1 MLPWLV
7 FAMSAILTGTLWHAA
22 REHAER
28 NAHDQFAARADRIA
42 LAVASRMQVYG
53 QLLRGGAGLF
63 SVADEVDGAL
73 WHRYI
78 GNLDIGDRYPGAQA
92 IGFAPKVGAA
102 SLDDY
107 LARMRRRV
115 DPGYAIR
122 PAGSR
127 PYYTP
132 VKMVERFGAS
142 DLPALGFD
150 MASEPVRRAAMEQA
164 MLTGALT
171 VSGKVALIRHAA
183 PRPHPGFLMFL
194 PVYRPGL
201 PHDTPARRAAA
212 LLGYVYTPMHAQDMM
227 RGILG
232 GDPADID
239 FRVYDGEST
248 EAGSLLYADDG
259 FRRRAG
265 GSFAPAFTETRR
277 LALDGRAWTLRFESP
292 DYRTAVAAHSG
303 APAVLAAGATI
314 SVLFFAIAWSLTT
327 SRRRALALAQK
338 MTVALKRNVRQ
349 MRLIAD
355 NVPALIA
362 YVDERRRFVFANR
375 QYEEAFGVPHHAL
388 KGMRIPEVLGEDVY
402 RQSKPHLDR
411 ALQGAPVRFE
421 REVHR
426 CGTVRHE
433 RVSYVPEVD
442 DRGKVTGLFS
452 LVEDVTALVQ
462 AQRTLTAGELRLRL
476 LTDNIPALVAYI
488 DSEQRYRFCNEQYR
502 TMLGI
507 DPASMLGRTIAETFG
522 RRWQRGLQEEIRQA
536 LGGRPVS
543 FERRVP
549 HAEGERHL
557 QYQYIPDVD
566 ADGRVAGFYSMI
578 NDITAIKQVEQKL
591 NLLARFDSLTGLPN
605 RNQLEESLA
614 AAIARADRGGQAM
627 AAMFIDIDHFKS
639 INDNHGHHAGD
650 MVLHQ
655 FAQRLL
661 SCIRQT
667 DTAARLAG
675 DEFVILLEGLH
686 RPDEAAIVAEKII
699 DAMRAPFRIHDT
711 VCNVT
716 ASVGIAVRR
725 ADEQDP
731 PALLKRADEA
741 LYAAKA
747 AGRNAFRMYA

>member
-7 FAMSAILTGTLWHAA
+7 FAMSTVLTGMLWHAA

-42 LAVASRMQVYG
+42 LAIASRMQAYG
-53 QLLRGGAGLF
+53 QLLRGGASLF
-63 SVADEVDGAL
+63 SVVDEVDGAA
-73 WHRYI
+73 WRRYI
-78 GNLDIGDRYPGAQA
+78 DNLDIGDRYPGVQA
-92 IGFAPKVGAA
+92 IGFAPKVSTAG
-102 SLDDY
+102 LDAY

-132 VKMVERFGAS
+132 VTMVERFGTS
-142 DLPALGFD
+142 DVPALGFD

-171 VSGKVALIRHAA
+171 VSGKVGLIRHAG
-183 PRPHPGFLMFL
+183 PHPHPGFLMFL
-194 PVYRPGL
+194 PVYRPGM
-201 PHDTPARRAAA
+201 PHDTPGRRAAA

-232 GDPADID
+232 ADPADID
-239 FRVYDGEST
+239 FRVYDGEGMET
-248 EAGSLLYADDG
+248 EALLYADDG
-259 FRRRAG
+259 FRRHAG
-265 GSFAPAFTETRR
+265 PAFAPAFTEMRR
-277 LALDGRAWTLRFESP
+277 LTLDGRVWTLRFESP
-292 DYRTAVAAHSG
+292 DYRTAVAAHSS

-314 SVLFFAIAWSLTT
+314 SMLFFAIAWSLAT
-327 SRRRALALAQK
+327 SRKRALALAQK
-338 MTVALKRNVRQ
+338 MTAALKRNVRQ

-362 YVDERRRFVFANR
+362 YVDERQRFVFANR

-402 RQSKPHLDR
+402 GQSKPHLDR
-411 ALQGAPVRFE
+411 ALQGARVCFE

-426 CGTVRHE
+426 RGTVRHE

-452 LVEDVTALVQ
+452 LVEDITALAQ
-462 AQRTLTAGELRLRL
+462 AQRTLAAGELRLRL
-476 LTDNIPALVAYI
+476 ITDNIPALVAYI

-502 TMLGI
+502 TMLGV
-507 DPASMLGRTIAETFG
+507 DPASMLGRTITEIFG
-522 RRWQRGLQEEIRQA
+522 HRWQRGLQEEIRQA
-536 LGGRPVS
+536 LDGRPVS
-543 FERRVP
+543 FERCAPR
-549 HAEGERHL
+549 AEGERHL
-557 QYQYIPDVD
+557 QYQYIPDID
-566 ADGRVAGFYSMI
+566 ADGRVAGFYSMV

-605 RNQLEESLA
+605 RNQLHEKLA
-614 AAIARADRGGQAM
+614 EAIARADRSGQAM
-627 AAMFIDIDHFKS
+627 AAMFIDIDHFKP
-639 INDNHGHHAGD
+639 INDSHGHHAGD
-650 MVLHQ
+650 LVLHQ

-686 RPDEAAIVAEKII
+686 RPEEAALVAEKIVC
-699 DAMRAPFRIHDT
+699 AMQPPFRIYDT
-711 VCNVT
+711 ACIVT

-725 ADEQDP
+725 ADERDP
-731 PALLKRADEA
+731 QALLRRADEA

-747 AGRNAFRMYA
+747 AGRNTYRVHA